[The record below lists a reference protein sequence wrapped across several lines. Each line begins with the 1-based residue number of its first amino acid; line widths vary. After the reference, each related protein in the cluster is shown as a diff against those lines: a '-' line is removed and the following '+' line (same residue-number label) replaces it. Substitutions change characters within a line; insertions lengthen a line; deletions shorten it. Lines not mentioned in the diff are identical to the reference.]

1 MSVEGRYA
9 AARFYS
15 WSGVLIPK
23 EGSKMAVV
31 CRPARMDDLK
41 RADEIVVASINE
53 LTERRGFG
61 KMASSHPPK
70 FQGFSL
76 RDDTEGL
83 APCHDSNL
91 CEKSTKRL
99 RLAHLRRPTI
109 SAIQSRSAV
118 HRTCRRHRTTA
129 AF

>member
-1 MSVEGRYA
+1 VEGRYA

-91 CEKSTKRL
+91 CEKSTKTSAFGPFKTSYDL
-99 RLAHLRRPTI
+99 RHSVAI
-109 SAIQSRSAV
+109 SSTPDMSQ
-118 HRTCRRHRTTA
+118 TPYYGG
-129 AF
+129 F